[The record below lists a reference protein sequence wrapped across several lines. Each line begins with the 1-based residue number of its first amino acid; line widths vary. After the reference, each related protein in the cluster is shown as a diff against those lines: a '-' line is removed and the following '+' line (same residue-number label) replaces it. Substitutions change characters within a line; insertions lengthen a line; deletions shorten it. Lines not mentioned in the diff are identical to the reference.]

1 MGCMHGK
8 PAVQESEIEKCA
20 HVRRKTQH
28 LIQNLVHE
36 EFRLKVEE
44 VRAYTGCIHSG
55 HARGQRSGDC
65 VLLLASILIT
75 VAVST
80 CNGYS
85 GPSYRPSGR
94 EARCRA
100 WPVPGVASGCFWV
113 GGSPFVLLVGRG
125 LMARASVCV
134 IRCTI

>member
-44 VRAYTGCIHSG
+44 VRAYTGVHS
-55 HARGQRSGDC
+55 QRPC
-65 VLLLASILIT
+65 
-75 VAVST
+75 
-80 CNGYS
+80 
-85 GPSYRPSGR
+85 
-94 EARCRA
+94 
-100 WPVPGVASGCFWV
+100 
-113 GGSPFVLLVGRG
+113 
-125 LMARASVCV
+125 
-134 IRCTI
+134 